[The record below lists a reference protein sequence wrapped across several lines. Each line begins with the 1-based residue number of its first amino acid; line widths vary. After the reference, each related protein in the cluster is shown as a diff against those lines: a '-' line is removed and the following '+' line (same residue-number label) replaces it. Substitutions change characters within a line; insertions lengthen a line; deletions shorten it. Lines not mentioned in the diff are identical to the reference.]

1 MKLIQLALM
10 SSLLFSSAVFAS
22 ETKSNS
28 IEESAINEDSSPKAL
43 VEIESRI
50 EILKLELLEKLKT
63 ANGGESLEEGKIIAS
78 IIMMVEDNLKLA
90 EEELNK
96 ISSDNNLTVKNITS
110 INTLLDQTEELIASI

>member
-10 SSLLFSSAVFAS
+10 SSLLFSSTVFAS